1 MFDKLL
7 VPLDG
12 SAQAAVALP
21 LARALAQ
28 QTGAVVR
35 LLRVVPPAGPGEK
48 DQGAIEAKN
57 NLSEIAAEL
66 TAGGVRVDTG
76 VRPDDD
82 PGAAIVREARDWGAS
97 AIVMATHGRS
107 GLARV
112 VRGSVAQRVV
122 AESPV
127 PVVLLRPG
135 GRRVTRIT
143 TLLVPV
149 DGTPGS
155 SLALGAAIPL
165 ARETGARLTLLQVV
179 TPFLQDYLPD
189 GMIFDPAWDEAA
201 RASAQSYVDTL
212 AERVRE
218 SGIAATGVA
227 TLGTTAKEIVRVAD
241 DLGADVIVMSTHAL
255 TGPMRTLVGSVA
267 DEVVRTAH
275 QPVALVRQRNSPI
288 I

>member
-1 MFDKLL
+1 MFEKLL

-28 QTGAVVR
+28 QTGAAVR
-35 LLRVVPPAGPGEK
+35 LLRVVPPPGSGATA
-48 DQGAIEAKN
+48 QGATDAKN

-66 TAGGVRVDTG
+66 TDAGVRVDTG

-82 PGAAIVREARDWGAS
+82 PGAAIVREARDWAVS

-122 AESPV
+122 ADSPV

-135 GRRVTRIT
+135 GRRVSRIT

-165 ARETGARLTLLQVV
+165 AQETGARLTLLQVV

-201 RASAQSYVDTL
+201 RTSAQSYVDTL
-212 AERVRE
+212 AGRLRE